1 MKRFITT
8 GLLSVLGLAALLSI
22 GGASANDTTK
32 KATGEPKAAN
42 AVTHSLGKLHLQA
55 EHVKTFERKEIAYQ
69 ALKIADLNIKNA
81 APDTKVKLAD
91 GKQITV
97 SELLS
102 KANKYQEWFAK
113 RGHSL
118 RGAKSERILL
128 HQTIVN
134 HAELEDHA
142 KKLHGHV
149 CLSGESPNQ
158 NR

>member
-1 MKRFITT
+1 
-8 GLLSVLGLAALLSI
+8 S
-22 GGASANDTTK
+22 
-32 KATGEPKAAN
+32 
-42 AVTHSLGKLHLQA
+42 
-55 EHVKTFERKEIAYQ
+55 
-69 ALKIADLNIKNA
+69 IKNA

-91 GKQITV
+91 GTQITV
-97 SELLS
+97 SEFLG

-142 KKLHGHV
+142 KKLHGLHRAFDPKTMHAVLSHDDLAKKHV
-149 CLSGESPNQ
+149 QLQAVDAARVKKLADVTAAPGAAAPKTFQTVKQWNYVLGNKNLVAAYLNGKVEVKGTKDD
-158 NR
+158 